1 MGGAKVQN
9 TANPV
14 QRGSTSA
21 NNGNGACA
29 TITAGQHSFQ
39 VNCSVCIFFFFF
51 CNVLSQD
58 IHTSRIP
65 SHVPPCGHLLHRYS
79 LIHSQLGIII
89 DCYSTDLS
97 GCLH

>member
-39 VNCSVCIFFFFF
+39 VNCSVCIFVFFLQ
-51 CNVLSQD
+51 CLL
-58 IHTSRIP
+58 TGY
-65 SHVPPCGHLLHRYS
+65 SH
-79 LIHSQLGIII
+79 I
-89 DCYSTDLS
+89 
-97 GCLH
+97 